1 VNEWKDIHRIAAT
14 DRYTVGI
21 TYKGDIYLTG
31 STPFVPSAVDN
42 SWRSPVSIAAA
53 STHLTALYEDG
64 TVKTTSPQMQTE
76 HWNGVRAIAA
86 HTDLTVG
93 LCYGGQVLAATASEV
108 NEALCKQVA
117 DWRRIVDIG
126 CGDGYIAGLTAEGQV
141 LIARNDTLP
150 YMMEAERWQGI
161 LTISCGAR
169 HLVALSETGQV
180 LSACDE
186 KESPYVA
193 ATHFVLFR
201 DVRQL
206 YGYGQYSRRL
216 QQELQSLQTD
226 AQPIQDEI
234 IYCPSGRSAKEIAF
248 WAHGRFALG
257 MAHALWLDADGG
269 LHQEG
274 ANDCGQCDLP
284 AYAHA
289 IFVAAGPYRSAAIL
303 EDGRIVMAGRNNDG
317 QGDAEALNREAFSE
331 IGPSAPPDEDHES
344 VQGSDSVRWT
354 QISCGHTHTAAL
366 REDGRVFAVGADPDG
381 RCATAEWRDI
391 THLCCGVRHTVGLRA
406 DGSCVAVGDN
416 RYGQC
421 NVTDW
426 NSVVSIAAGEF
437 HTVGLCANGR
447 LLATG
452 DNRKGQCDLADL
464 EDVVAIACLPEA
476 TLCVLSSGRVVLRG
490 GTGELNHAVDAL
502 RDVIGVSACEHRI
515 AAMTATGEL
524 IILPE

>member
-1 VNEWKDIHRIAAT
+1 MI
-14 DRYTVGI
+14 
-21 TYKGDIYLTG
+21 
-31 STPFVPSAVDN
+31 
-42 SWRSPVSIAAA
+42 
-53 STHLTALYEDG
+53 
-64 TVKTTSPQMQTE
+64 
-76 HWNGVRAIAA
+76 
-86 HTDLTVG
+86 
-93 LCYGGQVLAATASEV
+93 
-108 NEALCKQVA
+108 
-117 DWRRIVDIG
+117 
-126 CGDGYIAGLTAEGQV
+126 
-141 LIARNDTLP
+141 
-150 YMMEAERWQGI
+150 EAESWPGI
-161 LTISCGAR
+161 LAMACGAR
-169 HLVALSETGQV
+169 HLIALGETGQI

-186 KESPYVA
+186 KDAPCA
-193 ATHFVLFR
+193 AASHFVLFR

-216 QQELQSLQTD
+216 QQELYSLQLESRP
-226 AQPIQDEI
+226 AQNESAYRPN
-234 IYCPSGRSAKEIAF
+234 GRSAGEIAR
-248 WAHGRFALG
+248 WACGRFAIG
-257 MAHALWLDADGG
+257 MAHAIWLDDVGN

-284 AYAHA
+284 SYEHA
-289 IFVAAGPYRSAAIL
+289 TYVAAGPYRSAVIL
-303 EDGRIVMAGRNNDG
+303 KDGQIVMAGRNNDG
-317 QGDAEALNREAFSE
+317 QGDAEALNREAFAE
-331 IGPSAPPDEDHES
+331 ISPSDAPDETYES
-344 VQGSDSVRWT
+344 SQGSDSVRWT
-354 QISCGHTHTAAL
+354 QVSCGHTHTAAL

-490 GTGELNHAVDAL
+490 GTGELNRAVDAL

-515 AAMTATGEL
+515 AAKTATGEL